1 MSQEPVNHDI
11 LWILSEVCYYLGL
24 LLIISMPAITFA
36 LYMMKLADGID
47 LNYWY
52 LLTAWFSS
60 VMMFAIGVA
69 LKNYIYS
76 SKDKS

>member
-1 MSQEPVNHDI
+1 MSQEPVSYDL
-11 LWILSEVCYYLGL
+11 LWILSEICYYLGL
-24 LLIISMPAITFA
+24 LLIIVMPAITFA
-36 LYMMKLADGID
+36 LYMMKLADEMD

-52 LLTAWFSS
+52 LLTAWLLS
-60 VMMFAIGVA
+60 VVMFVVGVA